1 MPTAAPAGFSY
12 FTLLG
17 AVAPVFAVIACGF
30 LVRRV
35 RWLTADADRS
45 LLRVTINL
53 LTPCLIFDSVLGN
66 PAVQN
71 PGNVILAPVVGFVT
85 IVASYLAVL
94 ACAGALKITGHK
106 QRRTFAF
113 SAGLQNYGYIPLPLI
128 QFLFVRNSPAAQ
140 DTTAVLFAHN
150 LGVETALWT
159 VGVMLLTS
167 GSGVPLWRRVI
178 NVPSC
183 AILSALLLNFLG
195 AKDWVPAP
203 LLAAAHTLGASAI
216 PLGLLLTGAS
226 FADQMRGNPL
236 RSGLNIALGSLVLR
250 LALLPAALLLL
261 ARFLPCPVEL
271 KRVLV
276 LQAAMPAAMA
286 PVILSRHFDGDPG
299 VAFNVVLCTT
309 VAGLLTIPFW
319 LALGMRLVL

>member
-1 MPTAAPAGFSY
+1 MPPSAPAGFSY
-12 FTLLG
+12 LTLLG

-45 LLRVTINL
+45 LLRLTINV

-71 PGNVILAPVVGFVT
+71 PRNVILAPVVGFAT
-85 IVASYLAVL
+85 IVLSFLAAL
-94 ACAGALKITGHK
+94 ACARPLKISGHK

-150 LGVETALWT
+150 LGVEVALWT
-159 VGVMLLTS
+159 AGVALLTH
-167 GSGVPLWRRVI
+167 GSGAPAWRRI
-178 NVPSC
+178 LNVPSC

-195 AKDWVPAP
+195 AKNWVPAP
-203 LLAAAHTLGASAI
+203 LLAAAHMLGASAI

-226 FADQMRGNPL
+226 FADLMRHNPL
-236 RSGLNIALGSLVLR
+236 RSGLNVAVGSILLR
-250 LALLPAALLLL
+250 LALLPAAFLLL

-271 KRVLV
+271 KRVIV
-276 LQAAMPAAMA
+276 LQAAMPAAMT
-286 PVILSRHFDGDPG
+286 PVILSRHFDGDPE
-299 VAFNVVLCTT
+299 VAFNIVLCTT
-309 VAGLLTIPFW
+309 VAGLLTIPLW
-319 LALGMRLVL
+319 LKLGMWLVL